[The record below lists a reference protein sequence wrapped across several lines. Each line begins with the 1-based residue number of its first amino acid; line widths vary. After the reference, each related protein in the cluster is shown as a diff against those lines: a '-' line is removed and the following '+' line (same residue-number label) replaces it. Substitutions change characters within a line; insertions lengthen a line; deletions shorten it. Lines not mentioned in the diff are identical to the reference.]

1 MRTDFTDNDEKL
13 KQYAGIIFKENKR
26 LEHQVERVLK
36 VAKLEKDKISLS
48 KEAFDM
54 HELLEEVKDNFLFN
68 QNESGGTI
76 DLIMKAPERCIQADP
91 VHISNVV
98 YNLIDNAIKYCKEIP
113 KITIKTNSDKKWFYL
128 EVEDN
133 AIGMKRDEIK
143 LIFDKFYRVPTGNL
157 HDVKG
162 FGLGLHYVKLIIE
175 EHEGTINVKSTLGK
189 GSNFLIRLPIS

>member
-1 MRTDFTDNDEKL
+1 MLTDFTDNDEKL

-91 VHISNVV
+91 VHISNVE
-98 YNLIDNAIKYCKEIP
+98 N
-113 KITIKTNSDKKWFYL
+113 
-128 EVEDN
+128 
-133 AIGMKRDEIK
+133 
-143 LIFDKFYRVPTGNL
+143 
-157 HDVKG
+157 HD
-162 FGLGLHYVKLIIE
+162 
-175 EHEGTINVKSTLGK
+175 
-189 GSNFLIRLPIS
+189 